1 MIDDLSLSKNVQFYE
16 LNKALTVKSIE
27 DTFKEISKDRVGN
40 YLKNSYLVRKKY
52 TTATGNK
59 VIYSIVSYK
68 IEAEPSF
75 LFGTTVKEQ
84 KYAYLL
90 LIECGVVA

>member
-1 MIDDLSLSKNVQFYE
+1 MINDLSLSKNVQFYE

-27 DTFKEISKDRVGN
+27 DTFREISKERVGN

-59 VIYSIVSYK
+59 VIYSFVSYK

-75 LFGTTVKEQ
+75 SKGKVVE
-84 KYAYLL
+84 AVG
-90 LIECGVVA
+90 IEAVRIV